1 MTIVIDDGVTEKTSS
16 EIIENV
22 WACGQ
27 EEPEY
32 QSAFSLAGGQIVRF
46 DPGMDIEQI
55 SGSANKLNI
64 GCLSKPGYCF
74 SPDEKT
80 ENIYEA
86 MKFNPCITEF
96 TVVENYAAIGFMTR
110 TQLNE
115 RLGGRYGFTL
125 FSQNPIREIMNTG
138 FLKLNCHIS
147 VEQASKLAMQR
158 PFERLYNPI
167 VVEREGNY
175 MGIVTVKDLLDTC
188 TKIARA
194 ERDEITVMKDSLK
207 IGLFFMDRDNVIQD
221 HYSRYLEE
229 MLSEKDLFGKS
240 FLNLLSASFS
250 AKELTGIHDYF
261 NMVFQH
267 EYDQDMLDELNPLN
281 EFEYVNANTGGRK
294 VFQCDFTTIEQ
305 ARGEAFTLVTMYDVT
320 AETELQ
326 RQLAEEEGRRQE
338 EMKNIFE
345 LLQVEPQVFNDF
357 LEDAEYEFSKINE
370 TLKNETLPADAALV
384 EIYQSVHAVKSNAVI
399 LGLGTF
405 GEKAHKL
412 ETIIK
417 KLREQNEA
425 AFNDILNLNMD
436 IDRLLTEL
444 NRFKTI
450 IEKLHSFKS
459 SKNDKRQGI
468 RVLVESLTKTVD
480 KVSADMG
487 KKIKF
492 VTDEVDVQALEKGPR
507 RIIKETLMQLARN
520 SAVHGIEAPEDRTAK
535 GKNETGVIRLSIKA
549 NNGTIH
555 IKLSDDGHGLDYG
568 KIAEKALLLNLIKPE
583 YANNKNTLLKVI
595 FSPGFSTAETEGIHA
610 GRGIGLSLVQD
621 RVRLM
626 KGSVKVRSEIGKGTE
641 FNLLFPV
648 SIA

>member
-1 MTIVIDDGVTEKTSS
+1 MVIDDGVREKINS

-22 WACGQ
+22 WAGGNDG
-27 EEPEY
+27 PEY

-46 DPGMDIEQI
+46 DPGFDTERI

-86 MKFNPCITEF
+86 MKLNPAITEF
-96 TVVENYAAIGFMTR
+96 TVVEHYTAIGFMTR

-138 FLKLNCHIS
+138 FLKLNYHIS

-175 MGIVTVKDLLDTC
+175 LGIVTVKDLLDTC

-207 IGLFFMDRDNVIQD
+207 IGLFFMDRDGVIQD

-229 MLSEKDLFGKS
+229 MLSEKDLFGKRFPS
-240 FLNLLSASFS
+240 LLSASFS
-250 AKELTGIHDYF
+250 AKELNGIYDYF
-261 NMVFQH
+261 EMVFQH
-267 EYDQDMLDELNPLN
+267 EHDQDMLDELNPLN

-294 VFQCDFTTIEQ
+294 VFQCGFTTIEQ
-305 ARGEAFTLVTMYDVT
+305 ARGEAFTLVTIYDVT

-326 RQLAEEEGRRQE
+326 RQLAEEESRRQE
-338 EMKNIFE
+338 EMKNVFE

-370 TLKNETLPADAALV
+370 TLKNETLSAGAALV

-405 GEKAHKL
+405 GQKAHKL
-412 ETIIK
+412 ETTIK
-417 KLREQNEA
+417 KMREQNEV

-436 IDRLLTEL
+436 VSKLLTEL
-444 NRFKTI
+444 NRFNNI
-450 IEKLHSFKS
+450 IGKLHSFES
-459 SKNDKRQGI
+459 SKSNQRQKI
-468 RVLVESLTKTVD
+468 HILVESLIKTVD
-480 KVSADMG
+480 KVSLDMG

-492 VTDEVDVQALEKGPR
+492 VVDEFDMKALEKGPR

-520 SAVHGIEAPEDRTAK
+520 SAVHGIESHEDRIAK
-535 GKNETGVIRLSIKA
+535 GKNETGVIRLYIKE

-555 IKLSDDGHGLDYG
+555 IKLSDDGRGLDYG

-583 YANNKNTLLKVI
+583 DANDRNALLKVI
-595 FSPGFSTAETEGIHA
+595 FTPGFSTAETEGIHA
-610 GRGIGLSLVQD
+610 GRGIGLSLVHD

-626 KGSVKVRSEIGKGTE
+626 KGSVKVRSETGKGTE
-641 FNLLFPV
+641 FNLLFPL
-648 SIA
+648 SMA